1 MGCSVGGYTSIAGE
15 MSCPPQSICSEVSIH
30 YIFIHNRIYSCA
42 RHGMRF
48 MAACHVLN
56 SFLVIAVR
64 HPPTTDR
71 YSGLNRLR
79 TSLHRP
85 RPAILQLRFFP
96 GPVFVFH
103 SSVLSTPATK
113 CTFGGQVDV
122 VNVIMGNCIVQNE
135 HIVPCSASESVIFR
149 RKLHVNDSIGW
160 WRTNLNLITFNAA
173 KDCTSSASSVLQ
185 CNCWGLTWLLAGG
198 RVTCQSRLF
207 FTLQCIDRDKG
218 MLTQVGAQSVRRV
231 GRLVGRLVL
240 SFARSLTRPPS
251 QEANAKKGALTPT

>member
-1 MGCSVGGYTSIAGE
+1 MGDYKRWEALPIFANMQNDNINCAIFTAWIYDNIPSSSAPLAHPLIHPFTHRQIHSIPHQTLEAPSSITIIIITIIMGCSVGGYTSIAGE

-79 TSLHRP
+79 KSLHRP

-113 CTFGGQVDV
+113 CTFGGRW
-122 VNVIMGNCIVQNE
+122 M
-135 HIVPCSASESVIFR
+135 
-149 RKLHVNDSIGW
+149 W
-160 WRTNLNLITFNAA
+160 
-173 KDCTSSASSVLQ
+173 
-185 CNCWGLTWLLAGG
+185 
-198 RVTCQSRLF
+198 
-207 FTLQCIDRDKG
+207 
-218 MLTQVGAQSVRRV
+218 
-231 GRLVGRLVL
+231 
-240 SFARSLTRPPS
+240 
-251 QEANAKKGALTPT
+251 